1 MARYRPVLTS
11 IWVCDDKF
19 QDYSPEGKLL
29 FLYLITNE
37 HINEAGIYKIT
48 FKTIA
53 NETDIPKER
62 VIKLIKGELS
72 NNISYDNDNN
82 VIFVHKFLK
91 FNGGG
96 NPKLLKKSIE
106 KDRELIKTSLWKEFD
121 LYYSKDLKPLDNSF
135 KTVPQHTVSN
145 SISNRNSLIND
156 NSTKRYNIKKKC
168 SEKYSELA
176 VFLEKKIKERLPRHK
191 FQGKVYLDNWA
202 NTFRIMVEKK
212 EANEDEIRKLIIWV
226 FDKSDFWY
234 RNILSAD
241 KLRKQFA
248 RLWDESGLQKEERG
262 QKEFNELLEKIE
274 SKGKK

>member
-72 NNISYDNDNN
+72 NNISYDSDNN

-106 KDRELIKTSLWKEFD
+106 KDRELIKTSLWEEFD
-121 LYYSKDLKPLDNSF
+121 LCYSKDLKPLDNSF
-135 KTVPQHTVSN
+135 KTVCQHTVSN
-145 SISNRNSLIND
+145 SISNSNSLIND
-156 NSTKRYNIKKKC
+156 NSIKRYNDKEKC
-168 SEKYSELA
+168 SEKYSELI
-176 VFLEKKIKERLPRHK
+176 FNFEKQEWENITDKDRER
-191 FQGKVYLDNWA
+191 W
-202 NTFRIMVEKK
+202 EKTYPACDIEFELNK
-212 EANEDEIRKLIIWV
+212 MADWLISNPN
-226 FDKSDFWY
+226 KKKKKY
-234 RNILSAD
+234 RAFISRWLS
-241 KLRKQFA
+241 RVQ
-248 RLWDESGLQKEERG
+248 ESGGTKG
-262 QKEFNELLEKIE
+262 IKSTQKEFDELLEKIE
-274 SKGKK
+274 SKNKGKK

>member
-11 IWVCDDKF
+11 IWVCDNKF
-19 QDYSPEGKLL
+19 QDYSLEGKLL

-48 FKTIA
+48 LKTIS
-53 NETDIPKER
+53 NETDIPKVKVE
-62 VIKLIKGELS
+62 KLISNELS
-72 NNISYDNDNN
+72 NNVSYDKENN

-106 KDRELIKTSLWKEFD
+106 KDRKLIKTSLWKEFD
-121 LYYSKDLKPLDNSF
+121 ICYSRDLKPLDNGL
-135 KTVPQHTVSN
+135 KTVCQHTVSN

-156 NSTKRYNIKKKC
+156 NSIKRCNIKKKC

-191 FQGKVYLDNWA
+191 FQGKVYLENWA

-212 EANEDEIRKLIIWV
+212 EANEDEIRKLIIWI

-248 RLWDESGLQKEERG
+248 RLWDESGLQKEEKA
-262 QKEFNELLEKIE
+262 QKEFDELLEKIE